1 MAEEPCKEEENL
13 LKSLLCSV
21 ALSLTIG
28 AVAAPAFSQEETFAG
43 EEVKLYIGFGPGGGY
58 DLYARLIANHLGKH
72 LPGEPSVIP
81 MNMEGAGSMLLT
93 NWLYNVAPKDGTAI
107 ATISRAVPFFAL
119 TGQDDGSVQ
128 FDATKFNWIGS
139 ANDEVSVCV
148 AWAESGIG
156 SLDDLMTRGMVMGG
170 DGPTA
175 DGEQF
180 ARVMNE
186 VIGTKIEI
194 VSGYGGGGA
203 INLAMENGEV
213 EGRCGWS
220 WSSVVA
226 SQKEWLDSGRI
237 KVLVQMGSTAH
248 PDLPDVPTL
257 SSLIET
263 PEDKALVNLILARQA
278 LGRPYLAPPDVP
290 QERIRLLRDA
300 FEATLSD
307 PDFVKEAEQA
317 GLELN
322 YLNGEKIQSI
332 VEDVYANT
340 TEALAARVKGI
351 LTP

>member
-1 MAEEPCKEEENL
+1 
-13 LKSLLCSV
+13 
-21 ALSLTIG
+21 
-28 AVAAPAFSQEETFAG
+28 
-43 EEVKLYIGFGPGGGY
+43 
-58 DLYARLIANHLGKH
+58 
-72 LPGEPSVIP
+72 
-81 MNMEGAGSMLLT
+81 
-93 NWLYNVAPKDGTAI
+93 
-107 ATISRAVPFFAL
+107 
-119 TGQDDGSVQ
+119 
-128 FDATKFNWIGS
+128 
-139 ANDEVSVCV
+139 
-148 AWAESGIG
+148 
-156 SLDDLMTRGMVMGG
+156 MGG